1 MQGRKERTKDRP
13 PKERAAKE
21 RAAKERAMAWRVPR
35 SQEKTEQRLRDSRK
49 RARDK
54 LRAFHKL
61 SQSAVACKDDDD
73 AELMAMITSSLTIA

>member
-1 MQGRKERTKDRP
+1 MQRQ
-13 PKERAAKE
+13 KERAAKE
-21 RAAKERAMAWRVPR
+21 RVAKSRATKERAMAWRVPR

-54 LRAFHKL
+54 LRAFHNL
-61 SQSAVACKDDDD
+61 SQSAVGCKDDDD